1 MEVLR
6 GGGLCP
12 SCGHWRCA
20 DCTVEKGIYSS
31 STRPRPM
38 PSHVVA
44 QHTSIPETGQGSAA
58 NFLFEPPLL
67 HRPFEAK
74 SSSCS
79 GEESGNLKGDLL
91 VEHTKDDEEELRQDN
106 NPITDES
113 FQKTSEV
120 SSASTTIAA
129 GPLHEEP
136 QLLDRRKGLP
146 TSIDLPDN
154 STVRRRPGGRVEAR
168 RPPAQSAPS
177 TSRDEDP
184 SRGLSFS
191 QEEDTGRSDQSNL
204 SQQTL
209 QGSGDPDD
217 NPSSPALNTSQ
228 RPKRSPLWLIW
239 AIITCISIGLLSLA
253 IMFFATANAT
263 NSEKAMC
270 SCPALKANAR

>member
-12 SCGHWRCA
+12 FCGHWRCA
-20 DCTVEKGIYSS
+20 DCTVEKGRYSS

-67 HRPFEAK
+67 YRPFEAK

-79 GEESGNLKGDLL
+79 GEESGNLKADLS

-106 NPITDES
+106 NPISDES
-113 FQKTSEV
+113 FQETSKV
-120 SSASTTIAA
+120 SFASIAIAA
-129 GPLHEEP
+129 GPLHVEP
-136 QLLDRRKGLP
+136 QLVDRRKGLP
-146 TSIDLPDN
+146 TSIDLPDD
-154 STVRRRPGGRVEAR
+154 STVRRRPGGQVEAR

-184 SRGLSFS
+184 GRGSSFS
-191 QEEDTGRSDQSNL
+191 KEEHTGRCDQSNL
-204 SQQTL
+204 SEQTL
-209 QGSGDPDD
+209 QGSGDPDY
-217 NPSSPALNTSQ
+217 NLSSPASTTSR

-239 AIITCISIGLLSLA
+239 AIITCISIGLLSLVV
-253 IMFFATANAT
+253 MFFATANAM

-270 SCPALKANAR
+270 SCPAPKANAR